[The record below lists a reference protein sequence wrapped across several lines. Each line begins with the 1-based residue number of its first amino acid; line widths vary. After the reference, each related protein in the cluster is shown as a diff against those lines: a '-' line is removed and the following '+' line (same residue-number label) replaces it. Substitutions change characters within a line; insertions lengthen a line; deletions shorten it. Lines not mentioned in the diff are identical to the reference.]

1 MIKIEKF
8 KRLDDFPD
16 YLIGDKGTV
25 ISYKRK
31 SPIKLKG
38 KTDKDGYI
46 EYQLRDKDGKRKY
59 MRGHRLVL
67 LAFKPNLNKLP
78 QINHINGIKNDNR
91 VENLEWCT
99 ASENIQHTFNS
110 LGRVGHRHSGI
121 KVGLYNTNDE
131 LLKIFDFCKDASDYL
146 GCSNPNAHKNYS
158 RNKNNERTS
167 QGKRYLINKKY
178 YLLPYKDESVETI
191 ERGI

>member
-8 KRLDDFPD
+8 KRLDNFPD

-25 ISYKRK
+25 ISYRRK

-38 KTDKDGYI
+38 KIDKDGYI
-46 EYQLRDKDGKRKY
+46 EYQLRDIEGKRKY
-59 MRGHRLVL
+59 VRGHRLVL
-67 LAFKPNLNKLP
+67 FAFKPNPNNLP

-99 ASENIQHTFNS
+99 ASENVQHTFDS
-110 LGRVGHRHSGI
+110 LGRVGHRHNGI
-121 KVGLYNTNDE
+121 KVGLYNVNDE
-131 LLKIFDFCKDASDYL
+131 LLKVFDFCKDASDYL
-146 GCSNPNAHKNYS
+146 GCSNPNAHKNYL

-178 YLLPYKDESVETI
+178 YLLPYKNESVETI

>member
-8 KRLDDFPD
+8 KRLDNFPD

-25 ISYKRK
+25 ISYRRK
-31 SPIKLKG
+31 SPVKLKG
-38 KTDKDGYI
+38 KIDKDGYI
-46 EYQLRDKDGKRKY
+46 EYQLRDID
-59 MRGHRLVL
+59 
-67 LAFKPNLNKLP
+67 
-78 QINHINGIKNDNR
+78 R

-99 ASENIQHTFNS
+99 ASENIQHTFDS
-110 LGRVGHRHSGI
+110 LGRVGHRHNGI
-121 KVGLYNTNDE
+121 KVGLYNINDE
-131 LLKIFDFCKDASDYL
+131 LLKVFDFCKDAADYL

-158 RNKNNERTS
+158 RNKNNEKTS

-191 ERGI
+191 ERGM